1 MAEFLSSLTLFPLAL
16 TVGAYQVGL
25 LCQKKWKSPLA
36 NPLLI
41 AVILVIAVLLVT
53 GVASSVYQQ
62 GMVYI
67 SWLLTPAT
75 VCLALP
81 LYEQVKL
88 LKDKLAAILAG
99 VVAGTL
105 SSLAVILGL
114 CLLFSLDRS
123 MSVSLLPKS
132 ITTAMGIVLA
142 EQNGGI
148 PALTAIAI
156 FLTGVV
162 GSLAGIGMTKLFR
175 LKDPVAQGVAFG
187 TASHVIGTSKATE
200 LGSLQGAVSSLS
212 LTVAGVLTAVLFP
225 LLCQLFPQ

>member
-105 SSLAVILGL
+105 SSLAVILG
-114 CLLFSLDRS
+114 CACCF
-123 MSVSLLPKS
+123 PW
-132 ITTAMGIVLA
+132 
-142 EQNGGI
+142 
-148 PALTAIAI
+148 
-156 FLTGVV
+156 TG
-162 GSLAGIGMTKLFR
+162 A
-175 LKDPVAQGVAFG
+175 
-187 TASHVIGTSKATE
+187 
-200 LGSLQGAVSSLS
+200 
-212 LTVAGVLTAVLFP
+212 
-225 LLCQLFPQ
+225 